1 MTSPPVAEICTLYCS
16 MQNETKYAISSSL
29 SFIAFICS
37 VVLQRATFEMPQN
50 KDSIKVR
57 IYEVKESLFA
67 AYKNDRIDAFN
78 LSITYDFDYHHFPIC
93 SFDGHRMNADC
104 TGLFYPRFYRKH
116 EIVVPCRIFNC
127 TEFGTIKNGIIQHFS
142 FYFSL
147 PTHPLL
153 LPQQL
158 GNRAIAE

>member
-29 SFIAFICS
+29 SFIVFICS
-37 VVLQRATFEMPQN
+37 VVLQRVTFEVSQN

-57 IYEVKESLFA
+57 IYEVKKSLFA
-67 AYKNDRIDAFN
+67 AYKNGRIDAFN

-116 EIVVPCRIFNC
+116 EIVVPCRILIVPNSVQLKMGLYNISHSISLSPFIPCYSHSNS
-127 TEFGTIKNGIIQHFS
+127 GIE
-142 FYFSL
+142 
-147 PTHPLL
+147 P
-153 LPQQL
+153 
-158 GNRAIAE
+158 

>member
-37 VVLQRATFEMPQN
+37 VVLQRVTFEVPQN

-67 AYKNDRIDAFN
+67 AYKNGRIDAFN

-116 EIVVPCRIFNC
+116 EIVVPCRILIVPNSVQLKMGLYNISHSISLSPFIPCYSHSNS
-127 TEFGTIKNGIIQHFS
+127 GIE
-142 FYFSL
+142 
-147 PTHPLL
+147 P
-153 LPQQL
+153 
-158 GNRAIAE
+158 